1 MKPTNLLRTIA
12 ILMCLLITSKVIM
25 GQTTQDSVSY
35 YIETV
40 DGNSFTGTIAGQ
52 DAEKIMLKTEKLGV
66 ITLRRA
72 DIRKMTVIELAKF
85 KDGKYWF
92 DNPQATRYFFSPN
105 GYGLKRGEGY
115 YQNTWVLFNS
125 VAVGMTD
132 NFSIGA
138 GLVPLFL
145 FGGTSTPAW
154 LTPKISFPVKK
165 DKVQIGAGALIGAVI
180 GEENTGFGILYGLT
194 TFGSRD
200 NNLTLGIGYGYAGGE
215 LANSPMFNINGM
227 FRTGA
232 RGYFLTENYIFSG
245 GGSTTLFLSFGGRQ
259 IIKNAGL
266 DYGLWLPVGADIDA
280 FVAIPWLGLTIPIG
294 KK

>member
-12 ILMCLLITSKVIM
+12 ILMCLFITSKAIL

-40 DGNSFTGTIAGQ
+40 DGNSFIGTIAEQ
-52 DAEKIMLKTEKLGV
+52 DSEKIMLKTEKLGV

-72 DIRKMTVIELAKF
+72 DIRKMNVITPAKF

-92 DNPQATRYFFSPN
+92 DNPQATRYFYSPN
-105 GYGLKRGEGY
+105 GYGLKKGEGY
-115 YQNTWVLFNS
+115 YQNIWVLFNS
-125 VAVGMTD
+125 AAVGVTD
-132 NFSIGA
+132 NFSIGV

-154 LTPKISFPVKK
+154 ITPKVSFPVTK

-200 NNLTLGIGYGYAGGE
+200 NNVTLGLGYGYAGGE
-215 LANSPMFNINGM
+215 MADSPMININGM

-259 IIKNAGL
+259 IIKDAGL
-266 DYGLWLPVGADIDA
+266 DYGLWLPVNADIDT
-280 FVAIPWLGLTIPIG
+280 FVAIPWLGLTIPFG